1 MLSAIFS
8 GVGYLLTAAIY
19 VGVIIIMTRTN
30 KVLREENHLLRDMN
44 IGLMYEVNR
53 LKLMNIRT
61 LNKTSNSYSN
71 SDQKDIAE
79 AVKFAMLQ
87 AHPDNPNGSHERFI
101 KYKELYDRIK

>member
-19 VGVIIIMTRTN
+19 VGVIIIMTRIN
-30 KVLREENHLLRDMN
+30 KVLREENNMLRDMN
-44 IGLMYEVNR
+44 IGLMHEINR
-53 LKLMNIRT
+53 LKFLNIRSQQ
-61 LNKTSNSYSN
+61 KTSSYSN
-71 SDQKDIAE
+71 PNQKDIAE
-79 AVKFAMLQ
+79 AVRFAMLQ

>member
-30 KVLREENHLLRDMN
+30 KILREENHMLRDMN
-44 IGLMYEVNR
+44 IGLMHEVNR
-53 LKLMNIRT
+53 LKLMNMRSPQRT
-61 LNKTSNSYSN
+61 SSYSN
-71 SDQKDIAE
+71 PNQKDIAE